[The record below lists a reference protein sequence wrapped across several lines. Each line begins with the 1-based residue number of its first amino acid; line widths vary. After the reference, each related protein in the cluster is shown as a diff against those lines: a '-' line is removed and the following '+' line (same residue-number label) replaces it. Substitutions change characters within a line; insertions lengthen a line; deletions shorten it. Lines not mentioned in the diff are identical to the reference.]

1 MQRNLNIIGPAVVK
15 LRYRSGWTQDDLVAK
30 LQVLGCYMTRDIL
43 ANIETRRCVATDTQI
58 GYFVDV
64 FEVDVRELFPPRP
77 SRADGS
83 VQGRI
88 VGIAADFVT
97 RKRCADP
104 DKAHT

>member
-1 MQRNLNIIGPAVVK
+1 VNIIGSRGGK
-15 LRYRSGWTQDDLVAK
+15 LRICRFWMKEDLVVK
-30 LQVLGCYMTRDIL
+30 LQVLGCYMSRDIR
-43 ANIETRRCVATDTQI
+43 ANTETRRCVATDTQI

-77 SRADGS
+77 QRADGS